1 MKRSSLLFTAPHE
14 VCLQPEELPIPGPG
28 QLLVQAKLSAI
39 SAGTELLVY
48 RGQFPTGLAVD
59 ASLPG
64 FSGEFAYPLKYGYS
78 LAGQVAA
85 AGEGMDPTWSGRRV
99 FAFHPH
105 ESHFLASPSELIP
118 IPDGISLEDA
128 VLLPNME
135 TAVNL
140 VLDGGPLIGERVIVF
155 GQGMVGLLT
164 TALLARFPLGDLVS
178 VDRYSSRQEASL
190 AAGAQASFSP
200 EQLNAILERFPG
212 GADLV
217 FELSG
222 APEALDAAIRVTGFA
237 GRVVIGSWYGKK
249 RLSLDLGGE
258 FHRSRMRLISSQ
270 VSTLAP
276 ELSGRWTKER
286 RFALAWEMLRQIRPS
301 RWVTHRIPLSRAA
314 EAYRLLDRQPE
325 IAIQVLFTYQ
335 EWDR

>member
-1 MKRSSLLFTAPHE
+1 MKRSSLLFTAPHQ
-14 VCLQPEELPIPGPG
+14 VCLHPEELPPPGPG
-28 QLLVQAKLSAI
+28 QFLVQAQLSAI

-59 ASLPG
+59 STLPG

-78 LAGQVAA
+78 LAGRVIA
-85 AGEGMDPTWSGRRV
+85 AGEGLDPAWSDRRV

-105 ESHFLASPSELIP
+105 ESHFLASPSEVIP

-140 VLDGGPLIGERVIVF
+140 VLDGGPLIGERVAVF
-155 GQGMVGLLT
+155 GQGIVGLLV
-164 TALLARFPLGDLVS
+164 TALLARFPLAGLVS
-178 VDRYSSRQEASL
+178 VDRYTNRREASL
-190 AAGAQASFSP
+190 AAGAHATFGP
-200 EQLNAILERFPG
+200 EQINAIRERYPG
-212 GADLV
+212 GADLTY
-217 FELSG
+217 ELSG
-222 APEALDAAIRVTGFA
+222 APEALDAAIQATGFA

-249 RLSLDLGGE
+249 RASLDLGGE

-286 RFALAWEMLRQIRPS
+286 RLALAWEMLRQIRPS
-301 RWVTHRIPLSRAA
+301 RWITHRFPLSRAA
-314 EAYRLLDRQPE
+314 ETYQILDRQPE
-325 IAIQVLFTYQ
+325 TAIQVLFTYD
-335 EWDR
+335 EWER